1 MEAKRRA
8 LKRHMVGFETE
19 MLILEENG
27 AVSSRADELIERAG
41 SMRLKY
47 PVHKDYTH
55 NMIEIAS
62 IANVKVTKAAHG
74 WLQTM
79 KQLMSM
85 TKSIGVRLYPYGT
98 YHGTHVPVSRTDRY
112 YRMCEDIL
120 GPSRYTFST
129 GHVLGFHFHYCLPY
143 GTFNRSTSGLRHLF
157 KSKYKEQLLN
167 IYNAIIAIDPA
178 VTNFMESSP
187 FVDGR
192 FIAKDSRLFLYR
204 AMRTGRGVNAIKG
217 LYYDNVIFGRLP
229 RYCTTISDLIMLIE
243 TRYNTW
249 KEMVEERH
257 PEYLDVVEARH
268 PLQFNWGPLR
278 INRVGTFEY
287 RGLDMNLP
295 SNMIGTSLLLKY
307 LLHKIRKEELAV
319 KPSDIGIREPFKI
332 EGGVIHVPP
341 HAYLS
346 DVLQYKSA
354 LYGLQDDEVYRYT
367 KGLTNLALK
376 EVPIQKDPSV
386 AKIKSMLN
394 ERKTKSDEIL
404 ETIAKAGQSLSDKLD
419 EEFARELALQACDEF
434 EKGINRL
441 LEAELA
447 IDLEE

>member
-1 MEAKRRA
+1 
-8 LKRHMVGFETE
+8 MVGFETE

-27 AVSSRADELIERAG
+27 AVSSRADELIEKAAN
-41 SMRLKY
+41 MKLKY
-47 PVHKDYTH
+47 PVHKDYTY
-55 NMIEIAS
+55 NMIEISS
-62 IANVKVTKAAHG
+62 IANVKVFKAAHG

-79 KQLMSM
+79 KQLISM
-85 TKSIGVRLYPYGT
+85 AKRNGIRFYPYGT
-98 YHGTHVPVSRTDRY
+98 YFGTHVPVSRTDRY

-120 GPSRYTFST
+120 GPSKYTFST

-143 GTFNRSTSGLRHLF
+143 GTFNRTTSGLRHLF

-192 FIAKDSRLFLYR
+192 FIAKDARLFLYR
-204 AMRTGRGVNAIKG
+204 AMRTGKGKNSIKG
-217 LYYDNVIFGRLP
+217 LYYDNVIFGKLP
-229 RYCTTISDLIMLIE
+229 RYCSAISDLIMLIE
-243 TRYNTW
+243 HRYNTW
-249 KEMVEERH
+249 KELVEVHH
-257 PEYLDVVEARH
+257 PKYLDIVDSRH

-307 LLHKIRKEELAV
+307 LLHKIRKEELTV

-332 EGGVIHVPP
+332 EGQVIHVPP

-354 LYGLQDDEVYRYT
+354 LFGLQDDEVYRYT
-367 KGLTNLALK
+367 KGLTNLVLK
-376 EVPIQKDPSV
+376 EVPTQKDPGV
-386 AKIKSMLN
+386 AKIKRMLY
-394 ERKTKSDEIL
+394 ERKTQSDEIL
-404 ETIAKAGQSLSDKLD
+404 GTIAKAGHSLSERLD
-419 EEFARELALQACDEF
+419 EEFARELALQACDDF
-434 EKGINRL
+434 EKDIYRL
-441 LEAELA
+441 LEADLA
-447 IDLEE
+447 IDIEE